1 MTNTNTNTVRWQ
13 YNYCNVNGLYQ
24 DWVGIHSP
32 EPVLP
37 TDGWLI
43 TGSVG
48 VDVILEE
55 LGLVPEKKRPSN
67 LNLYNGISMDRKFDM

>member
-1 MTNTNTNTVRWQ
+1 MTNTNTNTVSWQ
-13 YNYCNVNGLYQ
+13 YNYCNINGLYQ

-55 LGLVPEKKRPSN
+55 LGLVTRKNRKEKTIKSQFMQWYFN
-67 LNLYNGISMDRKFDM
+67 E